1 MHHLTMLNWIEL
13 KTWMASVNCFLRA
26 ALTFASAA
34 RGGLFDN
41 AAQRYAV
48 LPQLEQREPSPQRWQ
63 LLRTCIS
70 VAGDANSAS
79 LWRGS

>member
-34 RGGLFDN
+34 RGGLFGD
-41 AAQRYAV
+41 AARRYAV
-48 LPQLEQREPSPQRWQ
+48 LAQLDQARAVTATIAVTSN
-63 LLRTCIS
+63 LY
-70 VAGDANSAS
+70 
-79 LWRGS
+79 

>member
-1 MHHLTMLNWIEL
+1 MLNWIEL

-48 LPQLEQREPSPQRWQ
+48 LPQLEQARAV
-63 LLRTCIS
+63 TATMA
-70 VAGDANSAS
+70 VTAN
-79 LWRGS
+79 LY